1 MKSIKKFLMLGVLA
15 AMTAFCLA
23 PGFAL
28 ADEGGEKPL
37 SFDADGVCNI
47 TEGGTYYL
55 AADTTGRVV
64 VTGKVNVTINLNGH
78 TLTNE
83 TADQPAMYFEE
94 TEAVT
99 INAGKSEDGEKVGTI
114 AQACSGGAIRYDST
128 WNADNSGLTLN
139 DVKVTAQDNQCLQL
153 MHGKCELNDVDMSN
167 TGGDSLIYLGYNNG
181 ISQLTINSGK
191 FAAGGSAEMFKI
203 KEGGSVALK
212 GGSFNKIPEGYA
224 TKTDGSVVPP
234 SIGEGFAMFKAKDS
248 SDYVVDSEGVV
259 KGKSVAKV
267 VLDDCRTVY
276 FASLEEAK
284 SCADGVTDA
293 KLVEYVKATI
303 EAPENCVYNG
313 EAKQAQW
320 SLKSVADGTDVE
332 AVEAV
337 VEYTKN
343 GAKVDEAKEVG
354 NYTAK
359 VTGLE
364 GDDAAS
370 YELTNN
376 PSVDFV
382 ITEPDTNIN
391 KNSFDKDG
399 KYEITQAGTYNL
411 TEDVTGAIYVGNVHG
426 ATTIKLNGHTI
437 KNTNSNNNVLF
448 AYVLTNAVITVDGAD
463 DAGNNGTIE
472 QTIDGKGAIRLESS
486 GTTTF
491 NLSNLDVK
499 AQSNECLQAENGKS
513 ATLTNVNMAVSGTA
527 DAVIFVKQLS
537 TSIESGAYKASDSM
551 DAIFKIDAQ
560 AGSGSQNALTV
571 NGGSFN
577 KFPAGTT
584 LASGKTLYKE
594 ANGDYKAVST
604 DDACLTKHCWKVTLT
619 DQTQILYSG
628 DTKDIYFSLESEAKA
643 FAGSKYAVE
652 EINAGAAIELTDD
665 AVSLSP
671 DSYTYDG
678 TQKEP
683 TVSVSVGGSPLTEG
697 EDYVVSYESNIN
709 PGTAYAVV
717 EGVNGYKG
725 TVKKPFTIVDKATPV
740 STNISAAK
748 VTLSKTAFTYNGKA
762 QKPSVKS
769 VVLNGKTLKA
779 GTDYTASI
787 ASGKKVGTYSV
798 TIAAKGSYTG
808 KATASFV
815 VNPKGVTKFKVT
827 KAKKSFKAKWKKNK
841 TERSGVQ
848 VKYSTKKSMKNAKT
862 VKAKGASV
870 KAKKVKKLKKKTK
883 YYVQVRAYKVVN
895 GKTYYSSWSSKKAV
909 KTK

>member
-1 MKSIKKFLMLGVLA
+1 MKSIKKFLMLGILA

-28 ADEGGEKPL
+28 ADEGGEPL
-37 SFDADGVCNI
+37 SFDDGVCNI

-55 AADTTGRVV
+55 AADATGRVV

-224 TKTDGSVVPP
+224 TKTDGNVVPP

-248 SDYVVDSEGVV
+248 SDYVVESEGVV
-259 KGKSVAKV
+259 KGKSAAKV

-276 FASLEEAK
+276 FASLEEAET
-284 SCADGVTDA
+284 CADGVTDA
-293 KLVEYVKATI
+293 ELVKYVKANIT
-303 EAPENCVYNG
+303 EPENCVYNG

-337 VEYTKN
+337 VEYTKD

-359 VTGLE
+359 VTGLK

-370 YELTNN
+370 YELVSN
-376 PSVDFV
+376 PSVDFE
-382 ITEPDTNIN
+382 ITKLDTNIS
-391 KNSFDKDG
+391 KNSFDENG
-399 KYEITQAGTYNL
+399 KYEITQADTYNL
-411 TEDVTGAIYVGNVHG
+411 TEDVTGAIYIGNVHG
-426 ATTIKLNGHTI
+426 ATTINLNGHTI
-437 KNTNSNNNVLF
+437 KNTNSDSNVLY
-448 AYVLTNAVITVDGAD
+448 AHVLTNAVITVDGAD
-463 DAGNNGTIE
+463 GAGNNGTIE
-472 QTIDGKGAIRLESS
+472 QAVDGQGAIRLESS

-491 NLSNLDVK
+491 NLSNIDVK
-499 AQSNECLQAENGKS
+499 AQSNECLQAESGKS
-513 ATLTNVNMAVSGTA
+513 ATLTNVNMSVSGTA
-527 DAVIFVKQLS
+527 NSLIHVAQLS
-537 TSIESGAYKASDSM
+537 TVIESGTYIASDSM
-551 DAIFKIDAQ
+551 NAMFEIDAPT
-560 AGSGSQNALTV
+560 GSASQKTLTV

-577 KFPAGTT
+577 KFPAGIT
-584 LASGKTLYKE
+584 LASDKTLYKE

-604 DDACLTKHCWKVTLT
+604 NDECLTKHCWKVTLT

-725 TVKKPFTIVDKATPV
+725 TVKKPFKIVDKATPV

-779 GTDYTASI
+779 GTDYTASV
-787 ASGKKVGTYSV
+787 ASGKKVGTYNV

-808 KATASFV
+808 KATASFT

-883 YYVQVRAYKVVN
+883 YYVQVRAYKTVG
-895 GKTYYSSWSSKKAV
+895 GKTYYSSWSAKKAV